1 MQLNGQN
8 ESYALLPLYAA
19 PPPVPAFLGLGMH
32 ALTFAGKVDLAST
45 DQGCPPHHQ

>member
-45 DQGCPPHHQ
+45 D